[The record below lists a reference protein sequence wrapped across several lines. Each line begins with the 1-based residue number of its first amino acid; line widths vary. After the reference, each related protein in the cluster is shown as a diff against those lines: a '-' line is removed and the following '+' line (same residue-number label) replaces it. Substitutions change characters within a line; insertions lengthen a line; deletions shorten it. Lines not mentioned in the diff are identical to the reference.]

1 LFQPQQTVPTDELRA
16 HLQQSQPDYMIPAA
30 FVVLDELPLTTSGKV
45 DRRRLPQPNEQRP
58 ALAKDFIAPRTP
70 IEQEVASIWEQVLK
84 VRGVGVYDNFFDLG
98 GHSLLAT
105 RVISR
110 LNESLNLEM
119 PLRAIF
125 EHPTVAGFAIAAAQ
139 QQAST
144 LQGEALQLLGELS
157 EMSDEEAQRLL
168 DAEIWST
175 HNDLTGTNQPD

>member
-1 LFQPQQTVPTDELRA
+1 
-16 HLQQSQPDYMIPAA
+16 
-30 FVVLDELPLTTSGKV
+30 LPLTTSGKI
-45 DRRRLPQPNEQRP
+45 DRRRLPQPNEERP

-119 PLRAIF
+119 PLRAMF
-125 EHPTVAGFAIAAAQ
+125 EHPTVAGFAIAVAQ